1 MARIVYSLAGEGR
14 GHATRVRAVV
24 EHLRHAHEFTLLAPS
39 VAFDFL
45 SGVYAGTEVKVR
57 RIPGLLFHY
66 RRSKFSYWKT
76 TREAVRYL
84 ARFPRLVNSMREL
97 LDDFEADLAITDFE
111 PALPRA
117 ARKSGVPVISINHQH
132 FLVAY
137 NLTGVPPSAWFQ
149 AAVTAPLIHAYCRNA
164 SARVVSAFYFPP
176 LKRGYEDV
184 IQSGVLLRPEMRRP
198 PNNGDHVLVYLRRF
212 AEPNVMQALAECG
225 REVRIYGLGKRP
237 ASGNLRFFEVSEQG
251 FVNDLASCT
260 ALVSNAGN
268 QLVGEALYLRK
279 PVLAMPESGLF
290 EQQING
296 YFLKA
301 GGGGDSVSAESLD
314 GRVLRRFLDARDE
327 YVSRIDTTRMDGI
340 PTVLET
346 IARHLPAVS
355 RKDRKAAGR
364 EATPVQ
370 KVTQPSSEL
379 VACDA

>member
-24 EHLRHAHEFTLLAPS
+24 EHLRHEHEFTLLAPS
-39 VAFDFL
+39 VAYDFL
-45 SGVYAGTEVKVR
+45 AEVYAGTEVQVR
-57 RIPGLLFHY
+57 RIPGLLYQY
-66 RRSKFSYWKT
+66 RRRKFSYWKT

-84 ARFPRLVNSMREL
+84 MRFPRLVKSMREL
-97 LDDFEADLAITDFE
+97 LDEIQADLAITDFE

-132 FLVAY
+132 FLVSY
-137 NLTGVPPSAWFQ
+137 DLTGVPPSARFQ
-149 AAVTAPLIHAYCRNA
+149 AEVTAPLIHAYCLRA

-184 IQSGVLLRPEMRRP
+184 IQTGVLLRPEMRRSP
-198 PNNGDHVLVYLRRF
+198 DEGDHVLVYLRKF
-212 AEPNVMQALAECG
+212 AEPNVMHALAECG

-237 ASGNLRFFEVSEQG
+237 DDGNLKFFEVSEQG
-251 FVNDLASCT
+251 FVQDLASCT

-268 QLVGEALYLRK
+268 QLVGEALYLKK
-279 PVLAMPESGLF
+279 PVLAMPEYGLF

-301 GGGGDSVSAESLD
+301 GGGGETVAAEALD
-314 GRVLRRFLDARDE
+314 ARILRRFLDARQQ
-327 YVSRIDTTRMDGI
+327 YVSRIDSTRMDGI
-340 PTVLET
+340 PTVLDT

-355 RKDRKAAGR
+355 RKERR
-364 EATPVQ
+364 ATSDASDVPAVSR
-370 KVTQPSSEL
+370 PGSEL
-379 VACDA
+379 IACDA

>member
-1 MARIVYSLAGEGR
+1 
-14 GHATRVRAVV
+14 VRAVV
-24 EHLRHAHEFTLLAPS
+24 EHLRHDHEFTLLAPS

-45 SGVYAGTEVKVR
+45 SEVYAGTEVKVR

-66 RRSKFSYWKT
+66 RRRKFSYWKT

-84 ARFPRLVNSMREL
+84 ARFPRLVKSVRGL

-111 PALPRA
+111 PSLPRA

-132 FLVAY
+132 FLVSY
-137 NLTGVPPSAWFQ
+137 DLTGVPPSARFQ
-149 AAVTAPLIHAYCRNA
+149 AGVTAPLIHAYCLHA

-184 IQSGVLLRPEMRRP
+184 IQTGVLLRPEMRRP
-198 PNNGDHVLVYLRRF
+198 PDEGEHVLVYLRRY

-225 REVRIYGLGKRP
+225 REVRIYGLGNRP
-237 ASGNLRFFEVSEQG
+237 AEGNLRFFEVSEQG
-251 FVNDLASCT
+251 FVQDLASCT

-268 QLVGEALYLRK
+268 QLVGEALYLKK

-301 GGGGDSVSAESLD
+301 GGGGDTVPAESLD
-314 GRVLRRFLDARDE
+314 GRVLRRFLDARDG
-327 YVSRIDTTRMDGI
+327 YVSRIDSTRMDGI

-355 RKDRKAAGR
+355 RKDRKDVRG
-364 EATPVQ
+364 EAPRAH
-370 KVTQPSSEL
+370 KVAQDGSEL
-379 VACDA
+379 IACDA